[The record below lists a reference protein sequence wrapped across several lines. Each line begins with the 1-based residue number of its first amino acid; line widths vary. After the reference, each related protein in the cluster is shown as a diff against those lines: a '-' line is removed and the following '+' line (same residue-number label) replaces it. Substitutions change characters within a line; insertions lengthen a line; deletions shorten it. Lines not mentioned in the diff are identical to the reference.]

1 MMQVLVI
8 DNQNPV
14 LDATKAYLENN
25 PGFSV
30 DAVESAYEGLKLMKS
45 SSYDVV
51 ISGCRMHGADEPD
64 FLRIFRDGGFDTHFV
79 ILTGRKR
86 EDIARDALNEIG
98 DFSLG
103 TDGDPKARFA
113 MLNGLIRH
121 VAKMWMMEKELPE
134 VSRQFQSVAEFF
146 PDATFVIDSGGRI
159 IVSNSEMEKMTGIPG
174 HLTLGKDHN
183 IYSEAIYGEKRPMLV
198 DLIDNAGDYAEL
210 GYKNIQKDNGT
221 ISGEVHLPI
230 MKGGKGGYFWGKAS
244 LLYDPDGNMTGAI
257 EFIRDITE
265 LRKNEICLSE
275 ALEEKNVMIKEIHH
289 RVRNNLQ
296 IISALIQLQQSG
308 SEDENLKNELEK
320 LNNRIFTMATAYELL
335 LDNKDANYCR
345 VNVKNLVNSLLPGL
359 SFHQPVPYQLSFDM
373 NIFDEYFDLDTSFS
387 VGLILNELLSFIL
400 MCPAGAAKEVTIRIS
415 MEWDEKEIVKLVV
428 SSEELEFSDDF
439 DRSCSNELGAR
450 LLSLIVE
457 KGLKGNIGMNRDSG
471 IAVIIRFAY
480 SGSDFTASNAINGFV
495 PG

>member
-30 DAVESAYEGLKLMKS
+30 DAVESAYDGLKLMKNS
-45 SSYDVV
+45 RYDVV
-51 ISGCRMHGADEPD
+51 LSGCRMPGTDEPD
-64 FLRIFRDGGFDTHFV
+64 FLKTIRNSGFDMPLV
-79 ILTGRKR
+79 ILTGRSR
-86 EDIARDALNEIG
+86 EDLGLDALNEIA
-98 DFSLG
+98 DFSPG
-103 TDGDPKARFA
+103 TEGDPKARIA
-113 MLNGLIRH
+113 MLTGLIRH
-121 VAKMWMMEKELPE
+121 VVNMKMIEKELPE
-134 VSRQFQSVAEFF
+134 VSRQFRNVTEFL

-174 HLTLGKDHN
+174 HRTLGKDHN

-198 DLIDNAGDYAEL
+198 DLIDSIGDYAEF
-210 GYKNIQKDNGT
+210 GYKNIQRDKGT

-230 MKGGKGGYFWGKAS
+230 IKGGTGGYFWGKAS
-244 LLYDPDGNMTGAI
+244 LLYGPDGNMTGAI
-257 EFIRDITE
+257 ESIRDITE
-265 LRKNEICLSE
+265 LRKNEACLSE

-296 IISALIQLQQSG
+296 IISALIQLQQSE
-308 SEDENLKNELEK
+308 SEDENLKTELDK
-320 LNNRIFTMATAYELL
+320 LNNRIFTMATAYEML
-335 LDNKDANYCR
+335 LDNKDTNYCR
-345 VNVKNLVNSLLPGL
+345 INVKNLVNSLLPGL
-359 SFHQPVPYQLSFDM
+359 SFLQPVPYQLSFDM
-373 NIFDEYFDLDTSFS
+373 NIFDEYFDLDTSVS

-415 MEWDEKEIVKLVV
+415 MEWDGEKIVKLVV
-428 SSEELEFSDDF
+428 SSEDLEFSDDF
-439 DRSCSNELGAR
+439 DISCSNELGAR

-480 SGSDFTASNAINGFV
+480 SGSDFTASNAIHGSV